1 MRHVHVEILYNFML
15 DRYKALIYLN
25 GVIVQEMFDTH
36 LAEQKER
43 AVARTLELDATSI
56 SLLTKAVQ
64 WTSEP
69 SVWNSEDT
77 AVQIQAFETEKPVFD
92 GDK

>member
-36 LAEQKER
+36 LAELKER
-43 AVARTLELDATSI
+43 AAARTLELDATSSSPI
-56 SLLTKAVQ
+56 AKAVQ
-64 WTSEP
+64 WTCQP
-69 SVWNSEDT
+69 TVWGREDT

-92 GDK
+92 GSK

>member
-25 GVIVQEMFDTH
+25 GVIMQEMFDTH
-36 LAEQKER
+36 LAELKER
-43 AVARTLELDATSI
+43 AAARIDATSSSPI
-56 SLLTKAVQ
+56 TKAVQ
-64 WTSEP
+64 WTSQQ

-92 GDK
+92 GSK